1 MIALPPEL
9 LALISG
15 ELWQVFA
22 VFLRVSALVSVL
34 PALGEQSIPMRVR
47 LGVATAFAVIVAPA
61 APAAPEVTNVLQ
73 FTALAGTEVLA
84 GLVMGLGIRLFA
96 IALQVAGMIAAQ
108 ATSLSQL
115 LGNAVAEPT
124 PAMGHLLM
132 MGGLALAVMSGLH
145 VRVAEFLIHSYSIF
159 PIGELPHPGDLSQW
173 GVAQVGR
180 MFALAFGLAA
190 PFVIAS
196 LIYNLTLGA
205 INRAMPQLMVAFV
218 GAPVITLGGMALL
231 LVGTPLL
238 LSVWLDALWSFFQDP
253 IGARP

>member
-9 LALISG
+9 LTLISA

-34 PALGEQSIPMRVR
+34 PAFGESSIPMRVR
-47 LGVATAFAVIVAPA
+47 FGVAAAFSMIIAPA
-61 APAAPEVTNVLQ
+61 TPPAPAVADPVQ
-73 FTALAGTEVLA
+73 FAALAGTEALA
-84 GLVMGLGIRLFA
+84 GLAMGLGIRLFA
-96 IALQVAGMIAAQ
+96 MALQVAGMIAAQ

-115 LGNAVAEPT
+115 LGGAVSEPT

-132 MGGLALAVMSGLH
+132 MAGLTLAVIAGLH
-145 VRVAEFLIHSYSIF
+145 VRAAEFLIRSYTLF
-159 PIGELPHPGDLSQW
+159 PVGQLPGAGHLTQW
-173 GVAQVGR
+173 GVAQVSR

-196 LIYNLTLGA
+196 LIYNLALGA

-218 GAPVITLGGMALL
+218 GAPLITFGGLALL
-231 LVGTPLL
+231 LVATPVI
-238 LSVWLDALWSFFQDP
+238 LSVWLDALMAFFQDP
-253 IGARP
+253 VGARP